1 MANLPTPG
9 PPKQS
14 ATLEGSSSLQ
24 PPTSGRAAAGE
35 HDDIAGHP
43 RAAVRI
49 AVIHGSATLS
59 DFLWYP
65 FLPLLALELAQ
76 GDTASA
82 LYWVSASWIIM
93 GLLRFVA
100 GPFWGY
106 VADRVGRKPMLVR
119 SQVSAVMAPALTTWI
134 DAPWQL
140 CIVMGVVGLFSANQL
155 AAVSL
160 TSVVVPQRR
169 LAGSLA
175 LVSGAQYIGMT
186 AGPAVGAVFIATGGY
201 AFGAAIAAWLCAA
214 AALSTLFLVPADI
227 VRRQGE
233 KPPPLERLRPTPQLW
248 LVLVVQMVLFAV
260 TYLFAIVSP
269 VVLKGLAPENAS
281 SLTGIAFACSGLGS
295 AAGIFL
301 LSGRASRPGRTVRA
315 LAACSAGGAASVFLI
330 AAGASVVAYIVG
342 FTLVSLL
349 TAAMMPAVNA
359 LTARNVP
366 VSRRGTVFGLVSSA
380 QAAAFV
386 IGPLAATVFA
396 ATSYG
401 VGFAG
406 VGVALLVLALLI
418 ARGMREPAG

>member
-1 MANLPTPG
+1 MASKPAATPSTQPAATENRSPTPT
-9 PPKQS
+9 
-14 ATLEGSSSLQ
+14 ATPAPAAVEG
-24 PPTSGRAAAGE
+24 

-49 AVIHGSATLS
+49 AAIHGTATLS

-76 GDTASA
+76 GDKAAA

-93 GLLRFVA
+93 GVLRFVA
-100 GPFWGY
+100 GPVWGY
-106 VADRVGRKPMLVR
+106 VADRVGRKPMLLR
-119 SQVSAVMAPALTTWI
+119 SQISAIAAPALTAWI

-160 TSVVVPQRR
+160 TSVVVPPRR
-169 LAGSLA
+169 LASSLA

-186 AGPAVGAVFIATGGY
+186 AGPAFGALLIAAGGY
-201 AFGAAIAAWLCAA
+201 AFGATVSVVMCSA
-214 AALSTLFLVPADI
+214 AALATLFLVPADI
-227 VRRQGE
+227 VRRRGE

-269 VVLKGLAPENAS
+269 VVLKALAPEDAT

-301 LSGRASRPGRTVRA
+301 LSGRAARPGRAVRA

-330 AAGASVVAYIVG
+330 AAGASVATYIAG

-349 TAAMMPAVNA
+349 TAAMMPAVNS

-366 VSRRGTVFGLVSSA
+366 LSRRGTVFGLVSSA

-386 IGPLAATVFA
+386 IGPLAATLFA

-401 VGFAG
+401 AGFAG

-418 ARGMREPAG
+418 ARGMREPAT